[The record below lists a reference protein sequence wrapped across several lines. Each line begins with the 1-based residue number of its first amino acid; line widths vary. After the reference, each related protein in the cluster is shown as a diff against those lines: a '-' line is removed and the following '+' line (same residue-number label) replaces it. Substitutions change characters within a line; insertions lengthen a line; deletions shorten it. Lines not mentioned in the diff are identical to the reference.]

1 MISTVMRNAGL
12 GIEQVGIPEII
23 HIRYKAGEVVDK
35 ERVMKAVQ
43 AMIQGLDDE
52 NSEFQITNPE
62 VIEIKTIIS

>member
-12 GIEQVGIPEII
+12 GIEHVGIPEII